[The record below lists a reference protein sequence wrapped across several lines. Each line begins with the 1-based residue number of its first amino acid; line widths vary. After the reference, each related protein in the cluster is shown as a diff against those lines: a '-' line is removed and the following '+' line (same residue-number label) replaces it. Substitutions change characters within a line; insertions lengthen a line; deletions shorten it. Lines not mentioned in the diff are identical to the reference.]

1 MVAAARESTRFPAA
15 RTVTYSVLGIPVA
28 FTSDV
33 EEAHARVH
41 GSYGSFE
48 SVPAAEPVL
57 LELLQLPEGQG
68 FAVRDSGGYERSW
81 PQAEAATVDVLN
93 RLTALMFGTLHER
106 RRVLAVHAA
115 ALVHRDGALIVAGKS
130 GAGKTTVSLGLVRRG
145 LGLLSDELAVLETE
159 TGAVLPY
166 RRSLHI
172 RPQTVGLVP
181 ELGFLEE
188 RPRHQLGGGIEWA
201 LSQEEL
207 GHVLPAASAVA
218 APLRA
223 VLLLDGTPDP
233 GRPGTVTPLPPAVAA
248 LELLRSTWKASID
261 FDGTMATIVRL
272 VSQARCGRLTVGE
285 LESTLDAVTGWLED
299 GRDG

>member
-1 MVAAARESTRFPAA
+1 MVTPARVSTRSPAV
-15 RTVTYSVLGIPVA
+15 RTVTYSVLGIPIA

-33 EEAHARVH
+33 EEALERIHD
-41 GSYGSFE
+41 SYGSFE
-48 SVPAAEPVL
+48 SGAEPDPL
-57 LELLQLPEGQG
+57 SIELLRLPDGEGCS
-68 FAVRDSGGYERSW
+68 VRDSGGYERSW
-81 PQAEAATVDVLN
+81 PQAEAAIVDVLN

-130 GAGKTTVSLGLVRRG
+130 GAGKTTVALGLVRRG

-159 TGAVLPY
+159 TGVVLPY
-166 RRSLHI
+166 RRSLHV
-172 RPQTVGLVP
+172 RPQTVDLVP

-201 LSQEEL
+201 LSQDEL
-207 GHVLPAASAVA
+207 GQVLSAAAAVA

-233 GRPGTVTPLPPAVAA
+233 GRSGILTPLPPAVAA

-261 FDGTMATIVRL
+261 FEGTMATIVRL
-272 VSQARCGRLTVGE
+272 VSQARCGRLAVGE

-299 GRDG
+299 GSDD